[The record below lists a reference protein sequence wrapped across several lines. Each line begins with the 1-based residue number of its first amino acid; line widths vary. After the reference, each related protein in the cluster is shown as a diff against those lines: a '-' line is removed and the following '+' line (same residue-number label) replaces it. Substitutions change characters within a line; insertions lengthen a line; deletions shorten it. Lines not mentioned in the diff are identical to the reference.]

1 MNGYIAMW
9 QGKQVEVYADTAYQ
23 AQQLATVE
31 FQRGTRKKV
40 KDYDVNA
47 YLCERNGE
55 QVVHVASF

>member
-1 MNGYIAMW
+1 MNGYMALW
-9 QGKQVEVYADTAYQ
+9 QGKRIEVYADTAYD
-23 AQQLATVE
+23 AQKLAAID

-40 KDYDVNA
+40 KQYEVNV